1 MWNRLLFDR
10 SKLRAQ
16 VDAYAAWPLWRK
28 CAALLGVSIPA
39 ISLVLRPWL
48 EGRLIL
54 GSRTIIPSD
63 EPVLFILVLVVF
75 EAALAFMFYA
85 LIKAFFFPASIRTRP
100 TAPPPPP
107 AA

>member
-1 MWNRLLFDR
+1 MWKRLLFDP

-16 VDAYAAWPLWRK
+16 VDAYAAWPLWKK
-28 CAALLGVSIPA
+28 CAALLGIGLTA

-63 EPVLFILVLVVF
+63 EPVLFVIVLVVL

-85 LIKAFFFPASIRTRP
+85 LIKGFFFPASIRTRP
-100 TAPPPPP
+100 TPPPPPP